1 VEFALEQLTARKA
14 MAATM
19 AMCAVAAV
27 AIVSSFPSLHAT
39 DRTSAGDP
47 AVRTL
52 TVAVP
57 GLAPFQDVRFGLL
70 DRFGDGPTT
79 ASVRARPDLPV
90 VPRELLNASL
100 GSVPVSAAA
109 YGYREGRIR
118 DLVVRVFGLVAG
130 GPQVLKAL
138 CVAHRESRFHV
149 FATNRSS
156 GAAGLF
162 QWLPHS
168 WRVYSHRYGLD
179 GASPY
184 DPVANVTVAAH
195 VVADD
200 GWGPWAG
207 PGC

>member
-1 VEFALEQLTARKA
+1 MEFALEQLTARKA

-79 ASVRARPDLPV
+79 ASVTPVMSRTSLATCAALPT
-90 VPRELLNASL
+90 
-100 GSVPVSAAA
+100 SVCMRMYA
-109 YGYREGRIR
+109 
-118 DLVVRVFGLVAG
+118 
-130 GPQVLKAL
+130 
-138 CVAHRESRFHV
+138 
-149 FATNRSS
+149 
-156 GAAGLF
+156 
-162 QWLPHS
+162 
-168 WRVYSHRYGLD
+168 
-179 GASPY
+179 
-184 DPVANVTVAAH
+184 
-195 VVADD
+195 
-200 GWGPWAG
+200 
-207 PGC
+207 